1 MPTLELQ
8 TRKATLRANS
18 YNPETRRFIATAATE
33 TPVRMMGVE
42 EVLVCREGAVDLG
55 RMPVPLLRDHRRS
68 LDDQLGTV
76 LRAWFEAGAMLVEV
90 QLTERA
96 AATYGRDLEAGHSFG
111 VSVGY
116 AILQHTESGPRA
128 RRATRWAL
136 HEVSLTPVGAD
147 PLAKTRGLPETHNG
161 ESSMDTEVTTPDAP
175 AKPTPQTRASMAT
188 LRTLQRS
195 LGMDDAWLDSQV
207 EADAT
212 EEQAR
217 AAADEIVRARAVR
230 ISNVRS
236 PESENPAAQ
245 RRNREDALF
254 ARITGTAP
262 ADGARQL
269 MGLSIVDMGAD
280 ILQSQGVA
288 TRGQSREEIYRRA
301 LGTSDL
307 PLLLQG
313 VGDRVLLAEYQSL
326 ASPLA
331 VLFATRSA
339 TDFRD
344 LHNLKFDGDGVGFRS
359 LTEHGEIKK
368 VAFKESGESY
378 SLDTFAMGWDWTRKA
393 IINDDLGALSRGPA
407 HAGRLAAEKTTAQYV
422 ALVESNPSVEGA
434 VMFSTGRGNLAAAA
448 GNIVEYDTAGVADLS
463 ALSVAR
469 KALRMMKGLDGVTP
483 IASTPKYLIVHP
495 ERETEAEKA
504 LATLAAANV
513 EDVNP
518 FSGKLSLLVEPRLTS
533 ESAWYVAA
541 GNGQNF
547 ERAFLNG
554 REGPTVESNPAWDTL
569 GVSFRSWFD
578 LGVGVRDWRFVY
590 KNAG

>member
-1 MPTLELQ
+1 MDAEAERARVSELRTIQ
-8 TRKATLRANS
+8 
-18 YNPETRRFIATAATE
+18 
-33 TPVRMMGVE
+33 
-42 EVLVCREGAVDLG
+42 
-55 RMPVPLLRDHRRS
+55 RS
-68 LDDQLGTV
+68 AGLDDGWLDAQID
-76 LRAWFEAGAMLVEV
+76 A
-90 QLTERA
+90 
-96 AATYGRDLEAGHSFG
+96 G
-111 VSVGY
+111 VS
-116 AILQHTESGPRA
+116 I
-128 RRATRWAL
+128 
-136 HEVSLTPVGAD
+136 
-147 PLAKTRGLPETHNG
+147 K
-161 ESSMDTEVTTPDAP
+161 
-175 AKPTPQTRASMAT
+175 
-188 LRTLQRS
+188 
-195 LGMDDAWLDSQV
+195 
-207 EADAT
+207 
-212 EEQAR
+212 QAR
-217 AAADEIVRARAVR
+217 ASAKASVRTRHVR
-230 ISNVRS
+230 ISTVRS
-236 PESENPAAQ
+236 PESENPAVQ

-262 ADGARQL
+262 ADGARQH
-269 MGLSIVDMGAD
+269 MGLTIVDMGAD
-280 ILQSQGVA
+280 ILQAQGVA
-288 TRGQSREEIYRRA
+288 TRGHSREEVYRRA

-326 ASPLA
+326 VSPLG

-378 SLDTFAMGWDWTRKA
+378 SLDTFAMGWDWTRRA
-393 IINDDLGALSRGPA
+393 IINDDLGALARGPA
-407 HAGRLAAEKTTAQYV
+407 HAGRLAAEKTTTQYV
-422 ALVESNPSVEGA
+422 ALIESNPSVEGA

-533 ESAWYVAA
+533 EDAWYVAA